1 MLVSDYFSHYTVNAL
16 IKEVYFHL
24 RNIWNIPPL
33 NILLTWGDL
42 IFGGYLYWKRSGED
56 FVSYALLSETNQK
69 LIISFY

>member
-24 RNIWNIPPL
+24 RNIWKIPPL

-42 IFGGYLYWKRSGED
+42 IFGGYLYWKLSGED
-56 FVSYALLSETNQK
+56 FVSYALLSETNQS